1 MPPVEYDLNIEVLH
15 TQYKK
20 LQKLIHPDR
29 FSSKGEEERG
39 FAADHAASV
48 NESYSV
54 LKDPLQRAVYMLA
67 ERGVEY
73 GKEGETITDSE
84 LLSEVMES
92 RFAIEE
98 AEGDVSELKAL
109 ASVNDAQRQEVMIGL
124 AEAFLS
130 GDLDAALQYTT
141 RLTYL
146 QKIQEEVA
154 TRLPAS

>member
-1 MPPVEYDLNIEVLH
+1 MPPTEYDVDFELLH
-15 TQYKK
+15 AQYKK
-20 LQKLIHPDR
+20 LQKIIHPDR

-39 FAADHAASV
+39 FAADHAAAV

-54 LKDPLQRAVYMLA
+54 LKDPLQRAIYMLA

-73 GKEGETITDSE
+73 GNEGETITDSE

-92 RFAIEE
+92 RFAVEE

-109 ASVNDAQRQEVMIGL
+109 ASANDAQRKEVMVGL

-130 GDLDAALQYTT
+130 GGLDDALRHTT